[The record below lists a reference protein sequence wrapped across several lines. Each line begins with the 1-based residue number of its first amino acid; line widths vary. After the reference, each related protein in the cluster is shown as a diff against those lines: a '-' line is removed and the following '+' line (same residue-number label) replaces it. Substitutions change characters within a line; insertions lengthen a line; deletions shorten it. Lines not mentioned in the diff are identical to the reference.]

1 MTDMFLKYPSLTNH
15 YAISPKSYA
24 IVNNLDEQ
32 WYATE
37 KVDGSN
43 ISVNIDLNSGEWE
56 FAKRSKVIDKD
67 EPKPF
72 NAIWKIISESDIED
86 MRLKLIELGFT
97 GIAHIYGE
105 LYGAGIQGQDYTIS
119 KEGVKDVVLYDILVE
134 ENEEITQ
141 ANLSE
146 LQYVVPIKFSEPV
159 ISENTL
165 KELLKQKPSDVSY
178 FGGANE
184 GYVYKLVNGF
194 KKYQEG
200 NTYPVI
206 KHKTDAYLENK
217 GVPKKS
223 LKPKMKLS
231 PEQESMIPYITETR
245 VSNIISHG
253 DIELAM
259 TSMGLLIKEMSRDI
273 ASEWVRDNQEFS
285 TTEEEALQLLKPL
298 TTKIALASKK
308 ELRRQI
314 AQNI

>member
-1 MTDMFLKYPSLTNH
+1 MADIFLKYPSLTNN

-24 IVNNLDEQ
+24 IVNNLDKQ
-32 WYATE
+32 WYTTE
-37 KVDGSN
+37 KIDGSN
-43 ISVNIDLNSGEWE
+43 ISINIDLNSGEWK
-56 FAKRSKVIDKD
+56 FAKRSRLITID

-72 NAIWKIISESDIED
+72 NALWEIISKSDIED

-97 GIAHIYGE
+97 GVAHIYGE
-105 LYGAGIQGQDYTIS
+105 LYGSGIQGQDYAIS
-119 KEGVKDVVLYDILVE
+119 KEGVKDVLLYDILVE
-134 ENEEITQ
+134 DNDVITQ

-165 KELLKQKPSDVSY
+165 KELLKQTPSDISY

-194 KKYQEG
+194 KNYQKG

-217 GVPKKS
+217 GVHKKVP
-223 LKPKMKLS
+223 KPKIKLS

-245 VSNIISHG
+245 ASNIISHG

-259 TSMGLLIKEMSRDI
+259 TSMGLLIKEMSHDI

-285 TTEEEALQLLKPL
+285 TTEEDALQLLKPL